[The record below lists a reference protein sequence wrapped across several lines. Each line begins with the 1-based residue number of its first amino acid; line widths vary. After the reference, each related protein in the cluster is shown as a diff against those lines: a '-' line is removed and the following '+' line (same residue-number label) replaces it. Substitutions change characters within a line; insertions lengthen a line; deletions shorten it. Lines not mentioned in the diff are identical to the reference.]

1 MSKDFITKDSGAR
14 QDYSTGMRRDLQT
27 GKPRFDLCIALDQK
41 YDESLLGRW
50 AELMGRGMEKYGQRN
65 WELSS
70 TMEEFQRFKAS
81 LCRHFQQFI
90 QGETDEDHAA
100 AICFNLNAMLRLMDK
115 LNITANEQ
123 STKESVK
130 KDE

>member
-1 MSKDFITKDSGAR
+1 MAKEFITKDSGVR

-50 AELMGRGMEKYGQRN
+50 ACLMGRGADKYGERN

-70 TMEEFQRFKAS
+70 TLEEFKRFKAS
-81 LCRHFQQFI
+81 LARHFQQFI
-90 QGETDEDHAA
+90 QGEEDEDHAA
-100 AICFNLNAMLRLMDK
+100 AICFNLNAMLRLMDV
-115 LNITANEQ
+115 LNINANEKK
-123 STKESVK
+123 KE
-130 KDE
+130 D